1 VERGAVTRIGVVA
14 IGRNEGERLL
24 RCLDSARAG
33 GRTLVYVDSG
43 SSDGSAAA
51 ARARGAAVVELD
63 ARMPFT
69 AARARNAGFAR
80 LLELDP
86 QVEWV
91 QFVDGDCELA
101 PEWWSAVAGWLP
113 GDPAVAVICGRRR
126 ERHPESSVY
135 NRLCDLEWDTP
146 VGSALACGG
155 DALMRVSALRAVG
168 GFAPGL
174 IAGEEP
180 ELCFRLRAAGH
191 RIERIAAEMTLHDAA
206 LTRFAQWWRRALRAG
221 HAYAENH
228 ALHGASAERFKARE
242 LRSVLLWGGALPAL
256 AFGLAPASAGLSL
269 AALGAYGVLFARVRA
284 GQLRAG
290 RSAGDAARY
299 AAFVVIG
306 KWAQLAGV
314 AWFWWNRA
322 FGRRAALI
330 EYKRPA

>member
-1 VERGAVTRIGVVA
+1 V
-14 IGRNEGERLL
+14 
-24 RCLDSARAG
+24 
-33 GRTLVYVDSG
+33 
-43 SSDGSAAA
+43 AA

-63 ARMPFT
+63 TAAPFT

-86 QVEWV
+86 QAEWV
-91 QFVDGDCELA
+91 QFVDGDCELVGD
-101 PEWWSAVAGWLP
+101 WWRAVERWLP
-113 GDPAVAVICGRRR
+113 GDPRVAVICGRRR
-126 ERHPESSVY
+126 ERHPDASVY

-155 DALMRVSALRAVG
+155 DALMRVAALRAVG
-168 GFAPGL
+168 GFDARL

-191 RIERIAAEMTLHDAA
+191 RIERIDAEMTLHDAA
-206 LTRFAQWWRRALRAG
+206 LTRFSQWWRRALRAG

-228 ALHGASAERFKARE
+228 ALHGASPERFKARE

-256 AFGLAPASAGLSL
+256 ALGLAPATGGLSL
-269 AALGAYGVLFARVRA
+269 AALGAYALLFARVRA
-284 GQLRAG
+284 AQLRAG
-290 RSAGDAARY
+290 RTPGDAARY

-306 KWAQLAGV
+306 KFAQLAGV
-314 AWFWWNRA
+314 AWFRWNLAR
-322 FGRRAALI
+322 GRRADLI